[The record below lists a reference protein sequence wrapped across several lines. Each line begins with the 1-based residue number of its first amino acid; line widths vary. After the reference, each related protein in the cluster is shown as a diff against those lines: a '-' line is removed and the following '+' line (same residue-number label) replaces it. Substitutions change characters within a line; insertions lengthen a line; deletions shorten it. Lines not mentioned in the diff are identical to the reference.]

1 MLRDGS
7 KLIDVSLRCERR
19 RTGGDTPVRC
29 VGVNFRHIRLGGL
42 HSSEPDSIE

>member
-7 KLIDVSLRCERR
+7 KLIDAVAVKDGGQGTHRC
-19 RTGGDTPVRC
+19 G